1 MLGMGIKKSSSN
13 SKKLVELAF
22 LLAFVILFQS
32 IGQFIRIGSTP
43 ISLVLIPIALGGM
56 LLGPWAGLFLGFV
69 FGVMVLIPGIVG
81 VDGFTHILWLDK
93 PFFTALLCLGKGA
106 LCGFVPGLIYKLWSK
121 ENDLLAVFLAAASAP
136 IVNTGLFI
144 LGGFFIFYDSLA
156 TMTNGKTVAYF
167 LIIMCAGINF
177 IAEFAVN
184 LIFSPA
190 IKRILDA
197 LSKKVHF

>member
-1 MLGMGIKKSSSN
+1 MGIKRSSSN
-13 SKKLVELAF
+13 IKKLVELAF

-32 IGQFIRIGSTP
+32 IGQFIQIGSTP
-43 ISLVLIPIALGGM
+43 ISLVLIPIALGAM
-56 LLGPWAGLFLGFV
+56 LLSPLAGLFLGLV

-81 VDGFTHILWLDK
+81 VDGFTHVLWLDK

-106 LCGFVPGLIYKLWSK
+106 LCGLVPGLIYKLLSK
-121 ENDLLAVFLAAASAP
+121 KNDLLAVFLAAASAP

-144 LGGFFIFYDSLA
+144 LGGFFIFHDSLA
-156 TMTNGKTVAYF
+156 TMADGKTVAYF
-167 LIIMCAGINF
+167 LIFMCAGINF

-197 LSKKVHF
+197 LSKKIHF